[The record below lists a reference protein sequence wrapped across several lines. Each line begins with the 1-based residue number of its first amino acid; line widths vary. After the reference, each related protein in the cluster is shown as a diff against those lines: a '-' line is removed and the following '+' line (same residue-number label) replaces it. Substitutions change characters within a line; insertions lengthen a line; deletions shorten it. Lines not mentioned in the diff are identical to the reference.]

1 MAFTTR
7 TAKGSPLNHSE
18 LDANFTTLGV
28 ANGDTDISGLISTV
42 FDQNKTWGQST
53 DHNRFNSAGSLMFL
67 THNNNSAEFI
77 GDGYTKI
84 QSNNNEVDVKANS
97 WVFITPRSGDTYIGQ
112 SIGAGDAHNNWLYL
126 STSNSDQQMNINV
139 TNANSKIAFQNNIF
153 RINSG
158 SIEFSSLPTTNPNN
172 PGQLWND
179 NGTVKIS

>member
-1 MAFTTR
+1 MAITTR
-7 TAKGSPLNHSE
+7 GNKGSALTYSE

-28 ANGDTDISGLISTV
+28 DHGDTDISGLISTV
-42 FDQNKTWGQST
+42 FDQNKTWGQQS
-53 DHNRFNSAGSLMFL
+53 DQNRFNSAGSLIFL

-84 QSNNNEVDVKANS
+84 QSNNNELDVKASS

-112 SIGAGDAHNNWLYL
+112 STGAGDAHNNWLYL
-126 STSNSDQQMNINV
+126 STNNSDQQMDVNV
-139 TNANSKIAFQNNIF
+139 TNANSKLVFGNNIF
-153 RINSG
+153 RVNSG